1 MSKRKSLGSRPIDPK
16 DIPKDE
22 EVKKLFN
29 HLWIKSIGTSQY
41 DREEWKKME
50 DMLRKKGIEL

>member
-1 MSKRKSLGSRPIDPK
+1 MSKRKSLGSRPIDPN
-16 DIPKDE
+16 DVPKDD

-50 DMLRKKGIEL
+50 DMLRRKGIEL